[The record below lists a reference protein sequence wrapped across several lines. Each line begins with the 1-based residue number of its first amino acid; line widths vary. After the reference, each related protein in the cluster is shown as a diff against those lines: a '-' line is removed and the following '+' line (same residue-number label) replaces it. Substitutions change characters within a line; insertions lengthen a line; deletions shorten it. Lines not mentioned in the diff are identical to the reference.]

1 MTPLT
6 PDSTPEEVR
15 EVWTA
20 ALESG
25 DYEQTRAG
33 HLGYPHTRYSDEPTA
48 FCCLGVL
55 CDLAIKAGL
64 RDESI
69 AGGRFNWGA
78 SYPVRHV
85 ADWAGL
91 VDTSGAYADGNA
103 SLATLNDGGYGFA
116 EIVTIIRAEP
126 EGLFK

>member
-15 EVWTA
+15 EAWVA

-25 DYEQTRAG
+25 DYEQTTDG
-33 HLGYPHTRYSDEPTA
+33 QLGYPYDPGGAPSDY
-48 FCCLGVL
+48 CCLGVL

-64 RDESI
+64 IKDEGI
-69 AGGRFNWGA
+69 DGRFNWGA
-78 SYPVRHV
+78 AFPECQV

-91 VDTSGAYADGNA
+91 AETDGTYEHT
-103 SLATLNDGGYGFA
+103 SLASDNDNGSSFA
-116 EIVTIIRAEP
+116 AIADIIRAAP
-126 EGLFK
+126 EGLLK